1 MPLFAPLRRSLPSL
15 AVAAL
20 LAAPALPSAAAVTQ
34 RQGASV
40 PGGKIRD
47 CHGYVR
53 HVSDTNI
60 RVHCVDGVPADLS
73 FLYAP
78 NFATLMK
85 SGKSVQT
92 KDLKPNTPVHVEF
105 TQSLGIRKAY
115 KIYVADPRGRGLYGF
130 KS

>member
-1 MPLFAPLRRSLPSL
+1 MLFDSVRRSLPALVAL
-15 AVAAL
+15 AVVAL
-20 LAAPALPSAAAVTQ
+20 SAVPSSAAVTE

-53 HVSDTNI
+53 HVSTTNI
-60 RVHCVDGVPADLS
+60 RVHCIDGKPADLS
-73 FLYAP
+73 FLYSP
-78 NFATLMK
+78 NYATLF
-85 SGKSVQT
+85 SNGKSVQT

-105 TQSLGIRKAY
+105 TQSLGVRKAY
-115 KIYVADPRGRGLYGF
+115 KIFVADPNGHGRFGF

>member
-1 MPLFAPLRRSLPSL
+1 MLFDSLRRSLPTL
-15 AVAAL
+15 AAL
-20 LAAPALPSAAAVTQ
+20 VVVASSTLVAAAAVTE
-34 RQGASV
+34 RQGASI

-53 HVSDTNI
+53 HVSTENI

-78 NFATLMK
+78 NFATLL
-85 SGKSVQT
+85 SNGKSVQT

-115 KIYVADPRGRGLYGF
+115 KIFVADPHGHGLFGF

>member
-1 MPLFAPLRRSLPSL
+1 MLFAFLRRSLPTLGAL
-15 AVAAL
+15 ALVASST
-20 LAAPALPSAAAVTQ
+20 LAASAAVTE
-34 RQGASV
+34 RQGAEV

-53 HVSDTNI
+53 HVSDTNV
-60 RVHCVDGVPADLS
+60 RVHCIDGRPADLS

-78 NFATLMK
+78 NFATLFAN
-85 SGKSVQT
+85 GKSVQT

-105 TQSLGIRKAY
+105 TQSLGVRKAY
-115 KIYVADPRGRGLYGF
+115 KIYVANPNGHGLYGF

>member
-1 MPLFAPLRRSLPSL
+1 MLFDSLRRSLPAL
-15 AVAAL
+15 AAL
-20 LAAPALPSAAAVTQ
+20 ALVASSALPASAAVTQ

-53 HVSDTNI
+53 HVSTENI
-60 RVHCVDGVPADLS
+60 RVHCIDGVPADLS

-78 NFATLMK
+78 NFATLM
-85 SGKSVQT
+85 SNGKSVQT
-92 KDLKPNTPVHVEF
+92 KDLKPGTPVHVEF

-115 KIYVADPRGRGLYGF
+115 KIFVANPQGHGLYGF

>member
-1 MPLFAPLRRSLPSL
+1 MLSYSLHRTLPTL
-15 AVAAL
+15 AALAAL
-20 LAAPALPSAAAVTQ
+20 LSSTLVASAAVTQ
-34 RQGASV
+34 REGASV

-78 NFATLMK
+78 NFATLM
-85 SGKSVQT
+85 SNGKSVQT

-105 TQSLGIRKAY
+105 TQSLGVRKAY
-115 KIYVADPRGRGLYGF
+115 KIFVANPNGRGLYGF

>member
-1 MPLFAPLRRSLPSL
+1 MLFDSFRRSLPTLTAL
-15 AVAAL
+15 AVVASST
-20 LAAPALPSAAAVTQ
+20 LAASAAVTE

-53 HVSDTNI
+53 HVSTENI
-60 RVHCVDGVPADLS
+60 RVHCIDGVPADLS

-78 NFATLMK
+78 NFATLM
-85 SGKSVQT
+85 SNGKSVQT
-92 KDLKPNTPVHVEF
+92 KDLKPGTPVHVEF

-115 KIYVADPRGRGLYGF
+115 KIFVANPQGHGLYGF

>member
-1 MPLFAPLRRSLPSL
+1 MLFDSFRRSLPVL
-15 AVAAL
+15 AAAAIVAASTG
-20 LAAPALPSAAAVTQ
+20 AAFAQVNQ

-53 HVSDTNI
+53 HVSTENI
-60 RVHCVDGVPADLS
+60 RVHCIDGVPADLS

-78 NFATLMK
+78 NFATLFAD
-85 SGKSVQT
+85 GKSVQT
-92 KDLKPNTPVHVEF
+92 KDLKPGTPVHVEF
-105 TQSLGIRKAY
+105 TQSLGVRKAY
-115 KIYVADPRGRGLYGF
+115 KIYVADPKGRGLYGF

>member
-1 MPLFAPLRRSLPSL
+1 MHFDPLRRSLPAL
-15 AVAAL
+15 AAL
-20 LAAPALPSAAAVTQ
+20 ALAASVSAPAQAVTG
-34 RQGASV
+34 GAIP
-40 PGGKIRD
+40 PGGHYRD

-60 RVHCVDGVPADLS
+60 RVHCIDGRPADLS

-78 NFATLMK
+78 NFATLFS

-92 KDLKPNTPVHVEF
+92 KDLKPNTPVHVIF
-105 TQSLGIRKAY
+105 TQSLGIRKAA
-115 KIYVADPRGRGLYGF
+115 KIFVANPNGHGLYGF

>member
-1 MPLFAPLRRSLPSL
+1 MLFDLLRRSLPAIA
-15 AVAAL
+15 AVAAV
-20 LAAPALPSAAAVTQ
+20 AASTLVASAAVTE

-60 RVHCVDGVPADLS
+60 RVHCIDGKPADLS

-78 NFATLMK
+78 NFATLM
-85 SGKSVQT
+85 SNGKSVQT
-92 KDLKPNTPVHVEF
+92 KNLKPNTPVHVEF

-115 KIYVADPRGRGLYGF
+115 KIFVADPNGHGLYGF

>member
-1 MPLFAPLRRSLPSL
+1 MLFDSLRRSLP
-15 AVAAL
+15 AL
-20 LAAPALPSAAAVTQ
+20 TAIALAASSVGIASAAVTQ
-34 RQGASV
+34 RSGASV

-60 RVHCVDGVPADLS
+60 RVHCIDGTPADLS

-78 NFATLMK
+78 NFATLM
-85 SGKSVQT
+85 SNGKSVQT

-105 TQSLGIRKAY
+105 TQSLGVRKAY
-115 KIYVADPRGRGLYGF
+115 KIFVAKPNGRGDYGF

>member
-1 MPLFAPLRRSLPSL
+1 MLFDSFRRSLPIVAAFA
-15 AVAAL
+15 AVASSTLVA
-20 LAAPALPSAAAVTQ
+20 SAAVTE
-34 RQGASV
+34 RQGASI

-78 NFATLMK
+78 NFATLMAN
-85 SGKSVQT
+85 GKSVQT

-105 TQSLGIRKAY
+105 TQSLGVRKAY
-115 KIYVADPRGRGLYGF
+115 KIFVANPNGHGLYGF
-130 KS
+130 RS

>member
-1 MPLFAPLRRSLPSL
+1 MTLFDPLRRSLPAFVAL
-15 AVAAL
+15 ALIASSA
-20 LAAPALPSAAAVTQ
+20 LAARAAVTES
-34 RQGASV
+34 QGASV
-40 PGGKIRD
+40 PGGKIRH

-53 HVSDTNI
+53 HVSTENI
-60 RVHCVDGVPADLS
+60 CVDGVPADLS

-78 NFATLMK
+78 NFATLFS

-115 KIYVADPRGRGLYGF
+115 KIFVADPRGHGLYGF

>member
-1 MPLFAPLRRSLPSL
+1 MLFDSLRRSLPALTAL
-15 AVAAL
+15 AVVASSTLVAT
-20 LAAPALPSAAAVTQ
+20 AAVTE

-53 HVSDTNI
+53 HVSSTNI
-60 RVHCVDGVPADLS
+60 RVHCIDGRPADLS

-78 NFATLMK
+78 NFATLF
-85 SGKSVQT
+85 SNGKSVQT
-92 KDLKPNTPVHVEF
+92 KDLKPNTPVHVLF

-115 KIYVADPRGRGLYGF
+115 RIYVADPNGHGRFGF